1 MNKLRKVAN
10 KYELKAFAQ
19 DQAASAMT
27 KYTAML
33 RGLAII
39 HQQGHWT
46 SKDNNYYGDHL
57 LLDRIYNV
65 AADQVDGAA
74 ERTIGLFGAKALTLK
89 EHMDVATSFVKDVI
103 NDSPEDTDN
112 ANSLIERSLV
122 AEESFL
128 DFSKK
133 LYDSLKDS
141 GTMTLGLDDLIMAN
155 ASTHEDSVY
164 LLKQRLN
171 KD

>member
-1 MNKLRKVAN
+1 MA
-10 KYELKAFAQ
+10 
-19 DQAASAMT
+19 

-39 HQQGHWT
+39 HQQAHWT
-46 SKDNNYYGDHL
+46 SKDSNYYGDHL
-57 LLDRIYNV
+57 LLDRIYNA

-74 ERTIGLFGAKALTLK
+74 EKTIGLFGVNALTLK
-89 EHMDVATSFVKDVI
+89 DHIDITVSFVNDVVS
-103 NDSPEDTDN
+103 DSPEDADN
-112 ANSLIERSLV
+112 ANSLIERSLI
-122 AEESFL
+122 AEGSFL

-155 ASTHEDSVY
+155 ASAHEESVY

-171 KD
+171 NT

>member
-10 KYELKAFAQ
+10 KYALRIFAQ
-19 DQAASAMT
+19 DQAGSAMA

-39 HQQGHWT
+39 HQQAHWT
-46 SKDNNYYGDHL
+46 SKANNYYGDHL
-57 LLDRIYNV
+57 LLDRIYN
-65 AADQVDGAA
+65 AASEQVDGAA
-74 ERTIGLFGAKALTLK
+74 ERTIGLYGAKAITLK
-89 EHMDVATSFVKDVI
+89 DHMDVTMSFVNDVM
-103 NDSPEDTDN
+103 NDSSDEG
-112 ANSLIERSLV
+112 AEGLIERSLV

-141 GTMTLGLDDLIMAN
+141 NTMTLGLDDLIMAN
-155 ASTHEDSVY
+155 ASAHEESVY
-164 LLKQRLN
+164 LLKQRLK